1 MKCLNDFHLQNQRFM
16 SISMADGFRCI
27 SLAKSRMRES
37 RMSGSVR
44 GCSLR
49 GQSTRPGMAEMGYD
63 FATQRNATQR
73 NGITA
78 PFFRIKI
85 HIFVMDDRRTRWE
98 DWLHKQ
104 AKEPLSG
111 STVFCVQA

>member
-49 GQSTRPGMAEMGYD
+49 GQSTRPAMPDKDTILTEQNRTEQNRTAWANCAL
-63 FATQRNATQR
+63 FASCDSETFQ
-73 NGITA
+73 TA
-78 PFFRIKI
+78 YYIR
-85 HIFVMDDRRTRWE
+85 D
-98 DWLHKQ
+98 
-104 AKEPLSG
+104 G
-111 STVFCVQA
+111 

>member
-49 GQSTRPGMAEMGYD
+49 GQSTRPEELKAADQMKWVQMRNNIQHRAEEFILHDY
-63 FATQRNATQR
+63 
-73 NGITA
+73 
-78 PFFRIKI
+78 
-85 HIFVMDDRRTRWE
+85 IFV
-98 DWLHKQ
+98 
-104 AKEPLSG
+104 
-111 STVFCVQA
+111 

>member
-73 NGITA
+73 NATQRHNCALFSDKNTYIRDG
-78 PFFRIKI
+78 
-85 HIFVMDDRRTRWE
+85 
-98 DWLHKQ
+98 
-104 AKEPLSG
+104 
-111 STVFCVQA
+111 